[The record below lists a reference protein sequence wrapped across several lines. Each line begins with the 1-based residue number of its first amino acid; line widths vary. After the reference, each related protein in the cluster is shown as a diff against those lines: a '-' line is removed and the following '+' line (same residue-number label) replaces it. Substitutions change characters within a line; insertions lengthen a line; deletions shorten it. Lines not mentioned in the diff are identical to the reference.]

1 MFLLTNVA
9 LSVSIWA
16 SREVTTR
23 HAFRPPGGRTLK
35 MIEVLSNFKNE
46 AELRK
51 AVSKDNRFE
60 ACDTTMCD
68 NENHRLVDVVSVYD
82 KCNWDKVRKVCTPDG
97 QYIGYEAAPLEETFS
112 SDGYGTLSVQ
122 VEEYLDNNVDPDW
135 RNEQITDKIPIHSA
149 EVTSSIGEVTS
160 YLTAP
165 NDDEPMIMH
174 VSPLDDSDDGEYDD
188 ISHRLRIKYRDGGID
203 PRFVVL
209 FGDSPDGKT
218 AIQLVDRQNASYVGK
233 RSYDDDNYVSYFAN
247 SFTRFSIEHTDDINV
262 VETAAKQEIASK
274 LGECVSNLLI
284 IKVINQC
291 FSKYDEI
298 RVDLDIYA

>member
-1 MFLLTNVA
+1 MVEI
-9 LSVSIWA
+9 LSY
-16 SREVTTR
+16 
-23 HAFRPPGGRTLK
+23 
-35 MIEVLSNFKNE
+35 FKNKS
-46 AELRK
+46 ELRK
-51 AVSKDNRFE
+51 AVGNDNRFE
-60 ACDTTMCD
+60 TCDTTMCD
-68 NENHRLVDVVSVYD
+68 NEDHKLVDVVSVYD

-97 QYIGYEAAPLEETFS
+97 QYLGYEVAPLEETLS
-112 SDGYGTLSVQ
+112 TDGYNTLPIQ
-122 VEEYLDNNVDPDW
+122 VEEYLDNFVDPDW
-135 RNEQITDKIPIHSA
+135 RSEQKTDDIPTHSA

-218 AIQLVDRQNASYVGK
+218 TIHLVDRQNVDYVCQY
-233 RSYDDDNYVSYFAN
+233 SYDDDNRVSYFAN
-247 SFTRFSIEHTDDINV
+247 SFTKFSIGHTDDINV
-262 VETAAKQEIASK
+262 VETAARQEIASK
-274 LGECVSNLLI
+274 LGESAPDLLI

>member
-1 MFLLTNVA
+1 
-9 LSVSIWA
+9 
-16 SREVTTR
+16 
-23 HAFRPPGGRTLK
+23 
-35 MIEVLSNFKNE
+35 
-46 AELRK
+46 
-51 AVSKDNRFE
+51 
-60 ACDTTMCD
+60 
-68 NENHRLVDVVSVYD
+68 
-82 KCNWDKVRKVCTPDG
+82 
-97 QYIGYEAAPLEETFS
+97 
-112 SDGYGTLSVQ
+112 
-122 VEEYLDNNVDPDW
+122 
-135 RNEQITDKIPIHSA
+135 
-149 EVTSSIGEVTS
+149 
-160 YLTAP
+160 
-165 NDDEPMIMH
+165 MH

-274 LGECVSNLLI
+274 LGECASNLLI